1 MGFQFL
7 HVESYAR
14 QAGKGKAGGHTVASV
29 MAEAKRQPDACPHV
43 ENPAPPILLFGC
55 SLAEVESK
63 ANEWAASS
71 TDAIGRKL
79 RKDGLCLLAGVISA
93 PDDMAAEVWESMK
106 QEAIAWLNQ
115 DGRLVSVAEHADEAH
130 RHVHFYKI
138 PAPGA
143 RFETLHPGRAA
154 ALEAKADGALRGEQN
169 RAYKEA
175 MRGFQ
180 DDFFEQVG
188 ARHGLTRLGPA
199 KRRLTRSEWKNEQVA
214 ALSLANAMIKADADK
229 VENARKANSLVVAK
243 WMKQKASMDVVA
255 KRISEDR
262 AVVEKWGQR
271 AGLLGAFVGRAVDA
285 FKGIL
290 TKRAATESAR
300 AAALAL
306 AQKTA
311 AAAKLAA
318 SEERAAANRSKLAR
332 DAAVET
338 ARKQMREIEA
348 ERDKALQEV
357 ARLRPQG
364 PKQGP
369 IGPTMRR

>member
-1 MGFQFL
+1 MPWPRPSRCWRLL
-7 HVESYAR
+7 HLR
-14 QAGKGKAGGHTVASV
+14 RP
-29 MAEAKRQPDACPHV
+29 RQPMP
-43 ENPAPPILLFGC
+43 
-55 SLAEVESK
+55 K
-63 ANEWAASS
+63 
-71 TDAIGRKL
+71 RL
-79 RKDGLCLLAGVISA
+79 RTRRRQTRPTATR
-93 PDDMAAEVWESMK
+93 PRW
-106 QEAIAWLNQ
+106 
-115 DGRLVSVAEHADEAH
+115 
-130 RHVHFYKI
+130 
-138 PAPGA
+138 
-143 RFETLHPGRAA
+143 TLP
-154 ALEAKADGALRGEQN
+154 
-169 RAYKEA
+169 
-175 MRGFQ
+175 
-180 DDFFEQVG
+180 
-188 ARHGLTRLGPA
+188 
-199 KRRLTRSEWKNEQVA
+199 RRSRPTPTKWK
-214 ALSLANAMIKADADK
+214 
-229 VENARKANSLVVAK
+229 
-243 WMKQKASMDVVA
+243 KQKASMDVVA

>member
-1 MGFQFL
+1 MLVFFALDFDVCPWCADPHGIPISSRRVL
-7 HVESYAR
+7 RSPSR
-14 QAGKGKAGGHTVASV
+14 
-29 MAEAKRQPDACPHV
+29 KRQGGRPHRRVGDGRSNTPARCLSTRGESRPAHPSLRLFVGRGRV
-43 ENPAPPILLFGC
+43 EGQR
-55 SLAEVESK
+55 
-63 ANEWAASS
+63 
-71 TDAIGRKL
+71 IGRKL

-214 ALSLANAMIKADADK
+214 ALSLANAMAKAEQMLAIAASASTSAADA
-229 VENARKANSLVVAK
+229 
-243 WMKQKASMDVVA
+243 Q
-255 KRISEDR
+255 
-262 AVVEKWGQR
+262 
-271 AGLLGAFVGRAVDA
+271 
-285 FKGIL
+285 
-290 TKRAATESAR
+290 ATA
-300 AAALAL
+300 
-306 AQKTA
+306 
-311 AAAKLAA
+311 
-318 SEERAAANRSKLAR
+318 
-332 DAAVET
+332 
-338 ARKQMREIEA
+338 
-348 ERDKALQEV
+348 DKA
-357 ARLRPQG
+357 
-364 PKQGP
+364 K
-369 IGPTMRR
+369 